1 MVLDW
6 AGTREVMKMTLYKR
20 RPGQPLKW
28 LIGLIV
34 FGLALGITFTD
45 VYGYGG
51 DNVNA
56 TSGGSGATDGSY
68 NSNTTQ
74 TTDTVPTAVPEPTT
88 LVLLAGGLG
97 ALYAARR
104 MKKNR

>member
-1 MVLDW
+1 
-6 AGTREVMKMTLYKR
+6 MTLYKR

-51 DNVNA
+51 DTHGANG
-56 TSGGSGATDGSY
+56 SGGNGPANGSY

-74 TTDTVPTAVPEPTT
+74 TTNNTPTAVPEPST
-88 LVLLAGGLG
+88 LILLAGGIG

-104 MKKNR
+104 MKKHN